1 MYANKATIA
10 QIFHVTRQTVWH
22 RQMEIEREIGKRY
35 NRYAILDGQISIEV
49 YADYEKYHKRL
60 KDKNLR
66 KTVPPFCMADAREYL
81 LENGLLH
88 IECKRVSVAC

>member
-10 QIFHVTRQTVWH
+10 QIFHVTRQTVWR
-22 RQMEIEREIGKRY
+22 RQQEIEQEIGKRY
-35 NRYAILDGQISIEV
+35 NRYAVLDGLVSIEV

-66 KTVPPFCMADAREYL
+66 KTVPPFDMTEAREYL
-81 LENGLLH
+81 TEEGLLH
-88 IECKRVSVAC
+88 IECRRVSVVC